1 MIHKITLITVVTCS
15 LVLPF
20 KMKAL
25 AQNTDHAPD
34 SLAAHLGALIDSWH
48 AAAARAD
55 ADAYFGL
62 MDDDAVYIGTEA
74 GERWTKPEFVEF
86 GKPYFDR
93 GSAWA
98 FTSTSRHIYVS
109 EDGSMAW
116 FEELLD
122 TWMGV
127 CAGSGVLQKTEAG
140 WRFKHYHLA
149 VTVPNDLINEFID
162 LVKSGS
168 AGPDEAPKRK

>member
-1 MIHKITLITVVTCS
+1 MTRKRLLSMVLACS
-15 LVLPF
+15 
-20 KMKAL
+20 AL
-25 AQNTDHAPD
+25 SSPSSMVRAQGAEHAPD
-34 SLAAHLGALIDSWH
+34 TLIQELGALIDAWH
-48 AAAARAD
+48 AAAASAD
-55 ADAYFGL
+55 ADTYFGM
-62 MDDDAVYIGTEA
+62 MDEDAVYIGTEA

-109 EDGSMAW
+109 DDRSIAW

-127 CAGSGVLQKTEAG
+127 CAGSGVLQMTDDG
-140 WRFKHYHLA
+140 WKVKHYHLA

-162 LVKSGS
+162 LVN
-168 AGPDEAPKRK
+168 AGDARDE